1 MAMALYG
8 TRLMREVVL
17 IAYERGQRDQPKWP
31 VQDDGVEPMESIYTD
46 GEWDSASRSK
56 VVEDIQSL
64 ALSPVL
70 AFFPSDTDNRW

>member
-1 MAMALYG
+1 MAMVLYG
-8 TRLMREVVL
+8 ARLMREVVL
-17 IAYERGQRDQPKWP
+17 IAYERGQRDQPKWSA
-31 VQDDGVEPMESIYTD
+31 QDDGVEPMESIYTD

-56 VVEDIQSL
+56 VVEDIQSQ